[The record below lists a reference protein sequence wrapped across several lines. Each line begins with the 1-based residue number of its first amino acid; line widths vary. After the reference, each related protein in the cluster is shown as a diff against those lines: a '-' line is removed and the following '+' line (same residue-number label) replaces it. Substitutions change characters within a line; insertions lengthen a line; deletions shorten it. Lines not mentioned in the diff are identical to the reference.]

1 MDPVPAPP
9 WRKTR
14 RARPVKPQL
23 TQELIVQTGLRIVD
37 QEGLDALSMR
47 RVAQELDTGP
57 ASLYAHVANKDELL
71 ELIYE
76 RVLEEI
82 ELPAP
87 EPGRWAEQLREA
99 VFAQHAVF
107 SRHADVARVSL
118 ANIPTGPNALRLAEG
133 MMAIMVEGGVPPR
146 AAAIAIDR
154 IGQLVAADAH
164 EGSLYRGMQRASGM
178 ESEEFVAEHFRQIEE
193 YMRSLPAD
201 RFPYLARYADEMV
214 KPSGDERF
222 AFGLD
227 LMIAGLAA
235 QVPSAE

>member
-1 MDPVPAPP
+1 
-9 WRKTR
+9 
-14 RARPVKPQL
+14 
-23 TQELIVQTGLRIVD
+23 
-37 QEGLDALSMR
+37 
-47 RVAQELDTGP
+47 
-57 ASLYAHVANKDELL
+57 
-71 ELIYE
+71 
-76 RVLEEI
+76 
-82 ELPAP
+82 
-87 EPGRWAEQLREA
+87 
-99 VFAQHAVF
+99 
-107 SRHADVARVSL
+107 
-118 ANIPTGPNALRLAEG
+118 

-178 ESEEFVAEHFRQIEE
+178 ESEEFVAEHIRQIEE